1 MNKNCSRSVTADNAF
16 ERIDSAPMVTL
27 QTIDIPDSINRLS
40 YVEGAEHLI
49 DTANDAIEAFML
61 ADQTVIENFVTC
73 DFHLLDQAITW
84 TEQNHL
90 LAGNRPHRSKRQLAR
105 NASLTTVSTLTPC
118 ILAAKLAASNDS
130 LDSKYTLTK
139 GCPPDSAIP
148 TA

>member
-1 MNKNCSRSVTADNAF
+1 M
-16 ERIDSAPMVTL
+16 TL

-84 TEQNHL
+84 IEQNHL
-90 LAGNRPHRSKRQLAR
+90 LAGNRFLRIRSRFWCRRHVGRIAGNGIDRHR
-105 NASLTTVSTLTPC
+105 N
-118 ILAAKLAASNDS
+118 
-130 LDSKYTLTK
+130 
-139 GCPPDSAIP
+139 
-148 TA
+148 